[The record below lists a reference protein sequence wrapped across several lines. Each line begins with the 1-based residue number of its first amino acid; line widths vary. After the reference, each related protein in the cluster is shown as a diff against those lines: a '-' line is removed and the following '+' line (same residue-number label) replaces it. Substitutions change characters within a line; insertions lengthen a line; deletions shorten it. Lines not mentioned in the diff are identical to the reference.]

1 MAEVVA
7 LTGTVRSGIGRASA
21 DMGPWVRLPFE
32 PYPGTLNVEIG
43 EETVEAFLGTV
54 TTCAHYRRRWY
65 PYRFGTIGS
74 VPVAVTDSQ
83 TEFGQVEVIAP
94 VRLRD
99 LPLQDGDTV
108 TIVLAAE

>member
-1 MAEVVA
+1 MAEVTS
-7 LTGTVRSGIGRASA
+7 LTGVVRSGIGMASQ
-21 DMGPWVRLPFE
+21 DMGPWVGLPFV
-32 PYPGTLNVEIG
+32 PYPGTLNVELG
-43 EETVEAFLGTV
+43 EDVVDEFLRTV

-65 PYRFGTIGS
+65 PYRMGTLNG

-99 LPLQDGDTV
+99 LPLSNGETV
-108 TIVLAAE
+108 TILLEDC

>member
-7 LTGTVRSGIGRASA
+7 LTGIVRTGLGRAAA
-21 DMGPWVRLPFE
+21 DMGPWVDLPFDS
-32 PYPGTLNVEIG
+32 YPGTLNVELG
-43 EETVEAFLGTV
+43 EETVEAFLRTV
-54 TTCAHYRRRWY
+54 IRCAHYRRRWY
-65 PYRFGTIGS
+65 PYRFGSIGS

-83 TEFGQVEVIAP
+83 TEFSQVEVIAP

-99 LPLQDGDTV
+99 LPLEDGDTV